1 VPRQTKQEI
10 DEEILDHAAALFA
23 QHGFA
28 ETSVQRIADAAGYSK
43 TGLLHRFPTK
53 ESLWEAAIGT
63 CTGAIHEIAGLD
75 GVPIGPERDRLMVT
89 GLVDLGLRRP
99 GLMSLALSV
108 FSRAGDPRR
117 ADPECDA
124 IADPLLASFGIDRQG
139 GDVERAVR
147 VVTALGGLAVAVVAL
162 SDVEPRAEL
171 REHLIA
177 ASYDA
182 LGHSR

>member
-1 VPRQTKQEI
+1 MPRQTKQEI
-10 DEEILDHAAALFA
+10 DEEIIDHAAALFA

-63 CTGAIHEIAGLD
+63 CTGAIHDIAGLD
-75 GVPIGPERDRLMVT
+75 DVPIGPERDRLILA
-89 GLVDLGLRRP
+89 GLVDLGLNRP

-108 FSRAGDPRR
+108 FSRATDPR
-117 ADPECDA
+117 AANPECDA
-124 IADPLLASFGIDRQG
+124 IADPLLAAFGIERETTEVG
-139 GDVERAVR
+139 RAVR
-147 VVTALGGLAVAVVAL
+147 VVAALGAIAVAVVAL
-162 SDVEPRAEL
+162 SDHEPRGDL
-171 REHLIA
+171 RQHLIA

-182 LGHSR
+182 LGHPR